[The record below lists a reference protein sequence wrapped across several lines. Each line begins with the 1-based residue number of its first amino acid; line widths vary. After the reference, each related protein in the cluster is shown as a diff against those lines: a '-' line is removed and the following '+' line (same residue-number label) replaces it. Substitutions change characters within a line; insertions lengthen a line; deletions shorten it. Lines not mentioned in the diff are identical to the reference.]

1 MPSHAL
7 DHASLPPSERILALL
22 DLDRSSSASELR
34 AMVSTRFRPPQQFQL
49 AGILQT
55 METTAA
61 PALTNVAAWFSNKFD
76 AKDEVEHY
84 LQDLIRMH
92 HYIAAHDRQHQLR
105 SNHMVAQEPPERSGY
120 AGGTAVARELMLLFA
135 AFPDSRDRHLVTK
148 IYQTLGLSCAITYCL
163 VARTLTFKHQK
174 ELLDLFAEDLPELRV
189 WMSWLDG
196 LKETVTAASGHK
208 TSGEAN
214 AVVSGPGYEVAVNF
228 MGRTIREHCV
238 PTWLELLRPLDT
250 PVRLVLIEAIDTL
263 LVTPNAAAIV
273 TTTGTLKK
281 LGRFYETTGIP
292 VQKLLE
298 LDVAVRYELPL
309 LLEEFPTISLIT
321 LFAKFNSEKMIQL
334 IVKRGLPYL
343 PKTDL
348 LRLLDALAPADITTI
363 EVFVVALFSFGNKK
377 INFLLLFLTFSM
389 QNQLRFLDLV
399 EATANPPSSAD
410 TGLEEQAHVNDNE
423 AGSDT
428 HESCADRNCLL
439 FKFFVD
445 ARFNSVDGVIQKLS
459 ALPKEFARQMV
470 HGMAQFSAE
479 ELVLLGQGLELAEL
493 PCLEHFLRLFLIVQP
508 ELQKML
514 VAWVEDIPGEESLPV
529 YHTLLSLYAANDPSS
544 GDDEVGTVL
553 RMLSDFQKKDKVLL
567 CRQILAVRPGT
578 QMEGANATPSPAE
591 VHAKVLLYLC
601 ECELSRHKMLHLLR
615 VIPFEEY
622 DRLLFLL
629 RTQRMP
635 EQVSLTRL
643 MLSMPSDAN
652 CRLLAKVSL
661 WSTDVL
667 DAFFQLLLMLP
678 KVEYKMLAKL
688 MASLHVSAGQLEVF
702 VTVAVDMMNQASSR
716 ELVIFAAEL
725 PAHIRNL
732 FFDMLVGHP
741 EKGVLLRI
749 VSYSTRVT
757 PDLMNT
763 LVELFHRMSWEIRS
777 AFIEQLRGLD
787 GSNNVQNLAD
797 VACKLEDDESLRQ
810 LVLLLNPLP
819 TSVQTGLV
827 ALFLQLNVRERSLML
842 SRLVEI
848 PKGRV
853 GAFCGAICN
862 PVCASV
868 TTSFCRVLGLVDA
881 KHQASLLRLLESEPL
896 WFFLRLM
903 ADYCETGPNEG
914 ASEGTTTLLNQVA
927 ALLELFSLEE
937 HYLVL
942 RGVMWEALANAM
954 SLDEVVAVL
963 GLFPEA
969 MKLLDFLRYVDRFAK
984 YTRSSLLFRVLSKYQ
999 QPAFIFEMCRIL
1011 DLDDAV
1017 FALKRLDRMWLQRHT
1032 TLVNVDLLFIIHPST
1047 SIPLIRLAG
1056 GNMQAKDDFCDLILG
1071 FWAHSTT
1078 SKEDKANTSLLGERI
1093 VTPRSSVDPSA
1104 QSRTPTEE
1112 INADE
1117 DPDCGF
1123 RLPTTTPPSHQP
1135 VPLDR
1140 HLQRTKPNEAFPR
1153 KRSDRKA
1160 WWQDLDDIAALL
1172 PATDRHNEISGGG
1185 SMTSRLYTPEQ
1196 EEQGPN
1202 LGPQEILPSVFA
1214 LTEQPFSTRSRND
1227 TEFGSNT
1234 EDTATTSTGL
1244 LPLIAAK
1251 PAPARS
1257 AHHSPLQDDCPL
1269 TVSCHPQARTDST
1282 LLNRSESA
1290 PTTLSFQDDS
1300 EWDKSKRCRGLV
1312 AALDDPP
1319 EFPVRRN
1326 RGASYFQLQ
1335 RKELHQNV
1343 RIGYA
1348 KTPAAQTLILDARVC
1363 RATGQRSPS
1372 VTTSLSPLVRPD
1384 LHTMERA
1391 TTALMA
1397 SMQFREAATRGFV
1410 AEPPI
1415 RGPAPIKQ
1423 HRRML
1428 PVDATERAKATT
1440 TGSSTF
1446 PALSMAAPAKT
1457 TTSDSNT

>member
-1 MPSHAL
+1 MSSHAL
-7 DHASLPPSERILALL
+7 DHASLPPSERIMALL
-22 DLDRSSSASELR
+22 DLDRSSGASDLR
-34 AMVSTRFRPPQQFQL
+34 AMVATRFRPPQQVLL

-55 METTAA
+55 METTAV
-61 PALTNVAAWFSNKFD
+61 PALANVAAWFSHKFD

-105 SNHMVAQEPPERSGY
+105 SSHMGAQEPPERSGY
-120 AGGTAVARELMLLFA
+120 AGGTAVTRELMLLFA
-135 AFPDSRDRHLVTK
+135 AFADSRDRHLVTK

-163 VARTLTFKHQK
+163 VARTLTFRHQK

-189 WMSWLDG
+189 WMNWLDG
-196 LKETVTAASGHK
+196 LKETTTAGGKRK
-208 TSGEAN
+208 TSGGAN
-214 AVVSGPGYEVAVNF
+214 AVVSGPGYETAVNF

-250 PVRLVLIEAIDTL
+250 PMRLALIEAIDTL
-263 LVTPNAAAIV
+263 LVTANAAAIV

-298 LDVAVRYELPL
+298 LDVAIRYELPL

-363 EVFVVALFSFGNKK
+363 EVFIVALFSFGNKK
-377 INFLLLFLTFSM
+377 INFLLIFLTFSM

-399 EATANPPSSAD
+399 VATANPPSSAD
-410 TGLEEQAHVNDNE
+410 TGLEDPTHVNDNASE
-423 AGSDT
+423 SDT
-428 HESCADRNCLL
+428 CESCADRNCLL

-470 HGMAQFSAE
+470 HGMAKFSAE

-529 YHTLLSLYAANDPSS
+529 YHTLLSLHAANDPSS

-553 RMLSDFQKKDKVLL
+553 QMLSDFQKKDKVLL
-567 CRQILAVRPGT
+567 CRQILAIRPGT
-578 QMEGANATPSPAE
+578 QMEGANVTLSPAE
-591 VHAKVLLYLC
+591 IHAKVLLYLC

-643 MLSMPSDAN
+643 MLSLPSDAN

-667 DAFFQLLLMLP
+667 DSFFQLLLMLP

-688 MASLHVSAGQLEVF
+688 MASPHVSAGQLEVF

-749 VSYSTRVT
+749 ISYSTRVT

-787 GSNNVQNLAD
+787 GSNNVQNLAE
-797 VACKLEDDESLRQ
+797 VAYKLEDDESLRQ
-810 LVLLLNPLP
+810 LVLLFNPLP
-819 TSVQTGLV
+819 INVQAGLV
-827 ALFLQLNVRERSLML
+827 ALFLQLDVPS
-842 SRLVEI
+842 
-848 PKGRV
+848 
-853 GAFCGAICN
+853 
-862 PVCASV
+862 
-868 TTSFCRVLGLVDA
+868 
-881 KHQASLLRLLESEPL
+881 
-896 WFFLRLM
+896 
-903 ADYCETGPNEG
+903 EG
-914 ASEGTTTLLNQVA
+914 ATALLNQVA
-927 ALLELFSLEE
+927 ALLELLSLQE

-942 RGVMWEALANAM
+942 REVVREALANAM
-954 SLDEVVAVL
+954 SLEEVVAVL

-969 MKLLDFLRYVDRFAK
+969 MKLLDFLRYVNRFAR

-999 QPAFIFEMCRIL
+999 QPEFIFEMCRIL

-1017 FALKRLDRMWLQRHT
+1017 FALRRLDRMWLQRHT
-1032 TLVNVDLLFIIHPST
+1032 TLVNVDLLSIIHLPT

-1078 SKEDKANTSLLGERI
+1078 SKEDKDNVALLGER
-1093 VTPRSSVDPSA
+1093 VLTPRSLVDPSA
-1104 QSRTPTEE
+1104 QSKMPTEE
-1112 INADE
+1112 INDDE

-1140 HLQRTKPNEAFPR
+1140 HLHRTKPNEAFPR

-1160 WWQDLDDIAALL
+1160 WWQDLDDITALL
-1172 PATDRHNEISGGG
+1172 PATDRLSEISGGG
-1185 SMTSRLYTPEQ
+1185 SMTSRLHTPEQ

-1202 LGPQEILPSVFA
+1202 VSPQEILPSVFA
-1214 LTEQPFSTRSRND
+1214 LTEQPFSTRSRDD
-1227 TEFGSNT
+1227 TEFASNT
-1234 EDTATTSTGL
+1234 ENTATTSAGL

-1251 PAPARS
+1251 PVPARS
-1257 AHHSPLQDDCPL
+1257 AHHSPLQDDRPP
-1269 TVSCHPQARTDST
+1269 TASCHPQARTDSTTTNST

-1290 PTTLSFQDDS
+1290 PTTLSFQDDI
-1300 EWDKSKRCRGLV
+1300 EWDKSKRCRGLA
-1312 AALDDPP
+1312 AALDDTP
-1319 EFPVRRN
+1319 EFHVRRN
-1326 RGASYFQLQ
+1326 RGASYFQMQ
-1335 RKELHQNV
+1335 REELHQSV
-1343 RIGYA
+1343 RIRYA
-1348 KTPAAQTLILDARVC
+1348 KTPAAQTLIMDARVC

-1384 LHTMERA
+1384 LHTMGRA

-1397 SMQFREAATRGFV
+1397 SMQFREAATRGFI

-1415 RGPAPIKQ
+1415 RGPTPIRQ
-1423 HRRML
+1423 HMHML
-1428 PVDATERAKATT
+1428 PVDAMEPKATT
-1440 TGSSTF
+1440 TDSNTF
-1446 PALSMAAPAKT
+1446 PALSMAGPAKT
-1457 TTSDSNT
+1457 TTPGSNT